1 MIRVLLQARYVSFAA
16 VAVLLG
22 LLIAFGRRVGYEQSI
37 QSFFAEDDPAM
48 VAYQAAAKA
57 FGDDNFVFV
66 AYDDPRL
73 LTPDGMDRVSRLA
86 RAVGPEKIGGVLR
99 VESLDAMPLLW
110 VIDDLLLALERMP
123 AFLRTRALEHG
134 AAAGQ
139 GIRPEGQ
146 CADGRRRGPRGE
158 G

>member
-1 MIRVLLQARYVSFAA
+1 MSEGRPVLILALSRGRRGVQCVGSAVRTCHGPGWCPRRTPLKARIVIRVLLQARYVSFAA

-99 VESLDAMPLLW
+99 VESLDAMPMLW
-110 VIDDLLLALERMP
+110 V
-123 AFLRTRALEHG
+123 
-134 AAAGQ
+134 
-139 GIRPEGQ
+139 
-146 CADGRRRGPRGE
+146 
-158 G
+158 